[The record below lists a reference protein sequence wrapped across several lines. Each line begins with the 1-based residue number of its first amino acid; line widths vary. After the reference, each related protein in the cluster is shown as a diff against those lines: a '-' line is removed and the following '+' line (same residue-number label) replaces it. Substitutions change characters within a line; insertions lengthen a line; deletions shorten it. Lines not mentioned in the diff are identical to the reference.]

1 MYDFGHI
8 ARVAKRVS
16 EKMQRKNEGFMKSA
30 RIEKKNAYQ
39 FDISRFFFGIQR
51 KA

>member
-8 ARVAKRVS
+8 AGVAKRVS

-30 RIEKKNAYQ
+30 MIEKKMHIK

-51 KA
+51 K